1 MISSFTCMKKR
12 DNGIVKFDNNIS
24 NLRKDKK
31 VKKSRKCHKNWS
43 YLFSLA
49 HIGTWNKWYHYIRLE
64 GLLLLSK
71 KCRDVIESHK
81 STIFCRIYQKFVQKT
96 RWLFQLSFVTKRI
109 SEYKITMAILIYT
122 RWNLSF
128 IILWVSCGKKL
139 GKKSDCNS
147 SWDILFHFTSFY
159 KYQLCKNTKTF
170 SSRLTSN
177 SVKMQQMCYHPFLS
191 KGIM

>member
-1 MISSFTCMKKR
+1 M
-12 DNGIVKFDNNIS
+12 
-24 NLRKDKK
+24 
-31 VKKSRKCHKNWS
+31 
-43 YLFSLA
+43 A

-81 STIFCRIYQKFVQKT
+81 STIFSRKYQEICSNT

-128 IILWVSCGKKL
+128 IILWVSCGKKS

-147 SWDILFHFTSFY
+147 SRDILFHFTSFY
-159 KYQLCKNTKTF
+159 KYQLCKKHKNILF
-170 SSRLTSN
+170 SINVQLCKNAANVLSFFFIERDNVIETICS
-177 SVKMQQMCYHPFLS
+177 SCFLFLCVFHT
-191 KGIM
+191 INFAHFLW